1 MSKWT
6 LLLGVIAAT
15 VILYKVHI
23 KEVTFV
29 DVVKYVVV
37 NRENGKAADSQN
49 SSSLPAMA
57 KSHSRLSAGKNA
69 AMNLVQK
76 PKSLSI
82 MAFGDV
88 MLGRYVRVLMDENG
102 LNYPFEKIPNPAGLF
117 TEDANVV
124 FGNLEGPIDGQGKK
138 GGTSMMFSF
147 NEDIGALLKNYGFTL
162 LSIANN
168 HAQDQGQT
176 GRENTIKTL
185 EKNDLGWC
193 GNANEADS
201 NSVHYGTVG
210 RENYA
215 FICLHSAIRKLDLE
229 AALELIKS
237 VRKNV
242 NYLIVSIH
250 WGIEYQHKA
259 NYELQIEP
267 ARAFIDAGADLII
280 GHHPHVVQNFEVYN
294 GKLILYSLGN
304 FVFDQYWSGDTQ
316 EELAVGL
323 VLDHEGENLRTKF
336 YLFPMKSEKSQS
348 RMMTEEERA
357 KWIPKF
363 IGYGNYGEKLQEQ
376 IKNGVIEIP

>member
-6 LLLGVIAAT
+6 LLLGIIAAT

-29 DVVKYVVV
+29 DVVRYVAV
-37 NRENGKAADSQN
+37 NDKGVSAAKVKKVK
-49 SSSLPAMA
+49 LPAQPQ
-57 KSHSRLSAGKNA
+57 R
-69 AMNLVQK
+69 
-76 PKSLSI
+76 LSI
-82 MAFGDV
+82 MAFGDI
-88 MLGRYVRVLMDENG
+88 MLGRYVRVLMDEKG

-117 TEDANVV
+117 SEGANVV
-124 FGNLEGPIDGQGKK
+124 FGNLEGPINGQGKK
-138 GGTSMMFSF
+138 GGTSMIFSF
-147 NEDIGALLKNYGFTL
+147 NEDVGALLKNYGFTL

-168 HAQDQGQT
+168 HAQDQGQR

-185 EKNDLGWC
+185 EENGLEWC
-193 GNANEADS
+193 GNANAEDPR
-201 NSVHYGTVG
+201 SVHYGAIG

-215 FICLHSAIRKLDLE
+215 FVCLHSAIRKLDQE
-229 AALELIKS
+229 AAIELIRS
-237 VRKNV
+237 VRQNV

-250 WGIEYQHKA
+250 WGVEYQHKA
-259 NYELQIEP
+259 NYELQIKP
-267 ARAFIDAGADLII
+267 ARAFVDAGADLII
-280 GHHPHVVQNFEVYN
+280 GHHPHVVQNFEIYN

-323 VLDHEGENLRTKF
+323 VLDHEDGEESLHTKA

-357 KWIPKF
+357 RWIPKF
-363 IGYGNYGEKLQEQ
+363 IDYGNYDEKLKEQ